1 MAGRFGPV
9 HCEKSCA
16 LGTKLLIFVLI
27 FSFITSRIMTWFQNL
42 CGGHADKT
50 LKTGGEAAM
59 VTDEIQK
66 VTELEEEV
74 KSQKE
79 AVAVQNKQRV
89 AQAQRTAR
97 LAVEQ
102 ARQQAE
108 TEAGAMMTQAETQA
122 QAWTQSVLEQA
133 RKDCEALKAQ
143 MRSRLDEAAAFLIK
157 KVVS

>member
-1 MAGRFGPV
+1 
-9 HCEKSCA
+9 
-16 LGTKLLIFVLI
+16 
-27 FSFITSRIMTWFQNL
+27 
-42 CGGHADKT
+42 
-50 LKTGGEAAM
+50 M